1 MPRGPECL
9 RSEVWPALNRQNG
22 TRMIP
27 KPQRSLRTCTPQT
40 TSDFSGGPADQC
52 VWPHNQPWGM
62 AGSVKRRL
70 HVPECLS
77 SDPQNPQKQ
86 AGVVG
91 VSITLV
97 LGVGGVEK
105 TDSPWS
111 SLPSQARFS
120 EL

>member
-1 MPRGPECL
+1 M
-9 RSEVWPALNRQNG
+9 
-22 TRMIP
+22 TP
-27 KPQRSLRTCTPQT
+27 KPQRSLRTCSPQT

-52 VWPHNQPWGM
+52 VWPHNQPLGD
-62 AGSVKRRL
+62 GSISETRL

-77 SDPQNPQKQ
+77 LDPQNPQKQ

-97 LGVGGVEK
+97 LGVGREEK
-105 TDSPWS
+105 IDSPWS
-111 SLPSQARFS
+111 SLPSQARLS